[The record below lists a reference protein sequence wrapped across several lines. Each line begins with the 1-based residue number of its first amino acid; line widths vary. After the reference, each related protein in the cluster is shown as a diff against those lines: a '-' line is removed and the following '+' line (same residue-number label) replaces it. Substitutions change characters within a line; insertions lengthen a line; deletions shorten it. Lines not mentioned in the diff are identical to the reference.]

1 MEITSI
7 FAFNP
12 KLRHY
17 AGLQKEY
24 TVSFKENPLKR
35 DTFILSQN
43 NKKNKLKNEKN
54 SEEKN
59 IKNDNKNNDKNKKKE
74 ESDEYIN
81 SSLYWDLKYNNLL
94 WRLFA
99 YKCKAQIIYLII
111 LFALL
116 YKNIIAKLLG
126 NA

>member
-7 FAFNP
+7 FTFNP

-17 AGLQKEY
+17 AGLKKEY
-24 TVSFKENPLKR
+24 TVSFKENSLKR

-43 NKKNKLKNEKN
+43 NKKNKAKTDKN

-59 IKNDNKNNDKNKKKE
+59 IKNDNKKNVNINNKE
-74 ESDEYIN
+74 KENSDQYIN

-94 WRLFA
+94 W
-99 YKCKAQIIYLII
+99 
-111 LFALL
+111 
-116 YKNIIAKLLG
+116 
-126 NA
+126 